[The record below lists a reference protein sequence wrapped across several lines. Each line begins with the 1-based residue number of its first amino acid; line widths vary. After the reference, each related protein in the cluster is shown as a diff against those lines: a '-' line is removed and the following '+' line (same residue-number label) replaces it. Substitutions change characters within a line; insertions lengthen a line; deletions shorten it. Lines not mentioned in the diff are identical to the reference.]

1 METCNP
7 RACKICGVSPGLD
20 PILDA
25 NAVIERD
32 CPALWRALSPL
43 GRRARQP
50 ANFLPLQT
58 AEARG
63 KPFNATIGQITD
75 GRGRAVPLPSMAA
88 ALSGLEDEERSR
100 AFLYSPVEGLADL
113 RRVWREWQRRGVR
126 PELPSSLPI
135 VTCGTAQARR
145 LALEMVVGEGRAVA
159 IRAGCRP
166 GDRDL
171 LEQRLGARVLEI
183 PPHQGRFDPTLTARA
198 LSVLENGEPAVA
210 LLEFPR
216 EGTGYTP
223 TGHERSSLRRSL
235 IEIAEHH
242 RPLVVI
248 VDDCWEV
255 PETPSGSLFWGLI
268 GRHPNLVPIKVDGAD
283 GHLGFPGGRLGF
295 LTFPFAPESGL
306 AVALESKV
314 KMLLRAELG
323 SPSATTQMILLR
335 SLRDRLG

>member
-1 METCNP
+1 
-7 RACKICGVSPGLD
+7 VSGLD

-25 NAVIERD
+25 DKVIQRE
-32 CPALWRALSPL
+32 CPALWKTLSPL
-43 GRRARQP
+43 GRRAQQP

-75 GRGRAVPLPSMAA
+75 GRGRAVPLPTMEA

-113 RRVWREWQRRGVR
+113 RRAWREWQRRGVR

-135 VTCGTAQARR
+135 VTCGTAQARC

-159 IRAGCRP
+159 VRAGGRA

-171 LEQRLGARVLEI
+171 LEQRLGAQVLEI
-183 PPHQGRFDPTLTARA
+183 PPHQGRFDPTLTSRA
-198 LSVLENGEPAVA
+198 LSNLENGEPGVV
-210 LLEFPR
+210 LLEYPR
-216 EGTGYTP
+216 EGTGFMP
-223 TGHERSSLRRSL
+223 TGHERSTLRHSL
-235 IEIAEHH
+235 IEVAEHH
-242 RPLVVI
+242 PLVVI

-295 LTFPFAPESGL
+295 LTFPFAPESAI

-323 SPSATTQMILLR
+323 SPSATAQMVLLR

>member
-1 METCNP
+1 M
-7 RACKICGVSPGLD
+7 SPGLD

-25 NAVIERD
+25 NALIERE
-32 CPALWRALSPL
+32 CPALWEAFSPL
-43 GRRARQP
+43 GHRAQQP

-75 GRGRAVPLPSMAA
+75 GHGRAVPLPTMDA
-88 ALSGLEDEERSR
+88 ALAGLEDGEPSR

-113 RRVWREWQRRGVR
+113 RRAWREWQRRGVQ
-126 PELPSSLPI
+126 PELPSGLPI
-135 VTCGTAQARR
+135 VTCGTAQARC
-145 LALEMVVGEGRAVA
+145 LALEMVVGEGRAVVV
-159 IRAGCRP
+159 RAGGPP

-171 LEQRLGARVLEI
+171 LEQRLGAHVLET
-183 PPHQGRFDPTLTARA
+183 PPHRGRFDPTVVSQA
-198 LSVLENGEPAVA
+198 LSSLKNGEPAVV

-216 EGTGYTP
+216 EGTGFMP
-223 TGHERSSLRRSL
+223 TGHERSALPHSL
-235 IEIAEHH
+235 IEIAEH
-242 RPLVVI
+242 RPLVVV

-283 GHLGFPGGRLGF
+283 GHFGFPGGRVGF
-295 LTFPFAPESGL
+295 LTFSFDPESGI

-335 SLRDRLG
+335 ELRKHPRS

>member
-1 METCNP
+1 M
-7 RACKICGVSPGLD
+7 SLD

-25 NAVIERD
+25 DKVIERES
-32 CPALWRALSPL
+32 PALWKTLSPL
-43 GRRARQP
+43 GRRAQQP
-50 ANFLPLQT
+50 TNFLPLQT

-75 GRGRAVPLPSMAA
+75 GRGRAVPLPTMEAT
-88 ALSGLEDEERSR
+88 LSGLEDEERSR

-113 RRVWREWQRRGVR
+113 RRAWREWQRRGVR

-135 VTCGTAQARR
+135 VTCGTAQARC

-159 IRAGCRP
+159 VRVGGRP

-171 LEQRLGARVLEI
+171 LEQRLGARILEI

-198 LSVLENGEPAVA
+198 LSNLESGEPAVV
-210 LLEFPR
+210 LLEYPR
-216 EGTGYTP
+216 EETGYMP
-223 TGHERSSLRRSL
+223 TGHERSTLRHSL
-235 IEIAEHH
+235 IESAER

-255 PETPSGSLFWGLI
+255 SETPSGSLFWGLV

-295 LTFPFAPESGL
+295 LTFPFAPESAI

-335 SLRDRLG
+335 ALMARLSRI

>member
-1 METCNP
+1 ME
-7 RACKICGVSPGLD
+7 
-20 PILDA
+20 
-25 NAVIERD
+25 
-32 CPALWRALSPL
+32 
-43 GRRARQP
+43 
-50 ANFLPLQT
+50 
-58 AEARG
+58 
-63 KPFNATIGQITD
+63 
-75 GRGRAVPLPSMAA
+75 A

-113 RRVWREWQRRGVR
+113 RRAWREWQRRGVR

-135 VTCGTAQARR
+135 VTCGTAQARC

-159 IRAGCRP
+159 VRKGGRP

-183 PPHQGRFDPTLTARA
+183 PRQQGRFDPTLTARA
-198 LSVLENGEPAVA
+198 LSNLENGEPAVV
-210 LLEFPR
+210 LLEYPR
-216 EGTGYTP
+216 EETGYMP
-223 TGHERSSLRRSL
+223 TGHERSTLRHSL
-235 IEIAEHH
+235 IEIAEH

-248 VDDCWEV
+248 VDDVWEV

-268 GRHPNLVPIKVDGAD
+268 GRHPNLVPLKVDGAD

-295 LTFPFAPESGL
+295 LTFPFAPESAI

-323 SPSATTQMILLR
+323 SPSATAQMVLARGLR
-335 SLRDRLG
+335 ARLEGI